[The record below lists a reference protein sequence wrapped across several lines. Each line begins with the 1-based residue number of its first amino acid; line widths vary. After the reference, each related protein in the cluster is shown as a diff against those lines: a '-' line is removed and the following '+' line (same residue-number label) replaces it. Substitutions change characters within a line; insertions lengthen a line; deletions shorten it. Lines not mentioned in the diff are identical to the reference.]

1 MRKLSSALLALCF
14 TASALAAQGTLP
26 DTAYT
31 TAAVTLR
38 AKPVPN
44 ARSVARLAAETPVHV
59 VACENGLCQ
68 TAVNGRN
75 GYLPTLPL
83 RRAQRIVQRRIRL
96 YKLERQPRPVAD
108 ADARQS
114 AAARRYGAVQGWD
127 IQFQPIAPRHLLAS
141 RRCSAVALGPQH
153 SECK

>member
-59 VACENGLCQ
+59 VACENGWCQ

-75 GYLPTLPL
+75 GYLPRLSLSAEPNGSFKEGSGYTNSKGNRVRSPT
-83 RRAQRIVQRRIRL
+83 RTPDNQPPPGATAQCRDGTFSFSQ
-96 YKLERQPRPVAD
+96 
-108 ADARQS
+108 
-114 AAARRYGAVQGWD
+114 
-127 IQFQPIAPRHLLAS
+127 S
-141 RRCSAVALGPQH
+141 RRGTCSHHGGVARWL
-153 SECK
+153 

>member
-14 TASALAAQGTLP
+14 TASVLAAQGTLP

-59 VACENGLCQ
+59 VACENGWCQ
-68 TAVNGRN
+68 TTVNGRN
-75 GYLPTLPL
+75 GYLPRLSLSAEPNGSFKEGSGYTNSKGNRVRSPT
-83 RRAQRIVQRRIRL
+83 RTPDNQPPPGATAQCRDGTFSFSQ
-96 YKLERQPRPVAD
+96 
-108 ADARQS
+108 
-114 AAARRYGAVQGWD
+114 
-127 IQFQPIAPRHLLAS
+127 S
-141 RRCSAVALGPQH
+141 RRGTCSHHGGVARWL
-153 SECK
+153 